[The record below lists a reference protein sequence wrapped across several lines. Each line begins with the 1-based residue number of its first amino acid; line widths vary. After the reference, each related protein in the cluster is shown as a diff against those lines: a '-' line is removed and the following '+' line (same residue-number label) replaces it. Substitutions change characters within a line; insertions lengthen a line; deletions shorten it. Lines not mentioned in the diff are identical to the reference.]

1 MTDEHVNQNKPGN
14 PLKRLHV
21 SLTRTMVKEPMRMLA
36 GTVIFTGIITLYI
49 TLLGVDALV
58 FPSRLNAVRIFLLCY
73 GLINICFGIFAV
85 SMVCEFGNTERT
97 YAERVE
103 RYGKVIAPMIV
114 LFPVFLPSWIGLAVI
129 ATAGCIFY
137 LVGAGYKKLEAMVLS
152 S

>member
-1 MTDEHVNQNKPGN
+1 M
-14 PLKRLHV
+14 
-21 SLTRTMVKEPMRMLA
+21 
-36 GTVIFTGIITLYI
+36 
-49 TLLGVDALV
+49 DALV
-58 FPSRLNAVRIFLLCY
+58 FPSKLNAVRIFLLCY

-114 LFPVFLPSWIGLAVI
+114 LFPVFLPSGVGLVVM

-137 LVGAGYKKLEAMVLS
+137 LVGAGYKKLEAMVLGG
-152 S
+152 